1 MDGVTSSECYQRM
14 DDLRGEIKGFCDS
27 IGGKIDELKDEV
39 HCRELQAAQEKT
51 AQEVA
56 AAREKGEIQVAIQK
70 EKAARTTK
78 DLLLDYK
85 TEIMWGILVF
95 LVGGGRVYDLMTYL
109 KVIH

>member
-1 MDGVTSSECYQRM
+1 MDGVTSGECYQRM
-14 DDLRGEIKGFCDS
+14 EGLRGEIQKFCDS

-51 AQEVA
+51 AQGVM
-56 AAREKGEIQVAIQK
+56 AAREKGEVLVAIQK
-70 EKAARTTK
+70 EKTARTTK
-78 DLLLDYK
+78 DLLLEYK
-85 TEIMWGILVF
+85 TEIMWAILVF